1 MINMHEVASEYRLS
15 HWSGVIRERN
25 TSGLSIKAYC
35 ESIGVR
41 PNVYFYWQ
49 RKLREAACQEL
60 LPAAMTSV
68 DISKA
73 PKSSIVQTASIPAQ
87 APGWAVCEIVEP
99 PTTPVSREV
108 VIEIGKSRVTAVA
121 ETDLEHLS
129 NVCRML
135 MSLC

>member
-1 MINMHEVASEYRLS
+1 MIIMHEVASEYRLS
-15 HWSGVIRERN
+15 HWAGVIKERN

-60 LPAAMTSV
+60 LPM
-68 DISKA
+68 
-73 PKSSIVQTASIPAQ
+73 PATNGAHQ
-87 APGWAVCEIVEP
+87 PTPNGWAVCAVTQP
-99 PTTPVSREV
+99 PATAETNTIT
-108 VIEIGKSRVTAVA
+108 IEIGKSRVTAGTGVN
-121 ETDLEHLS
+121 LEHLS

-135 MSLC
+135 MLLC